1 MRSLPV
7 LLVAGLLLAS
17 MGCASRGGGGFFPP
31 PPMADAGDQ
40 NDAGD
45 DGGDIPMSAGFG
57 TVNGGV
63 DGVQFGAIVDTYFG
77 AAAISGG
84 AASIAIVQLS
94 QQSDG
99 CNRAGQA
106 VGTDWSA
113 LQITVVNN
121 GGGTI
126 SPGTFPIQA
135 PTVPAGMRPAQYA
148 TVSILDRHLGGGV
161 TSTEATGGTVMLTM
175 VGVAAA
181 KRFAGTFAATF
192 EKGNHSGSFDT
203 TQYCENLEV
212 NE

>member
-1 MRSLPV
+1 MRSLPL

-17 MGCASRGGGGFFPP
+17 LGCKTRSGGGFLPP
-31 PPMADAGDQ
+31 VPMMDAGDQ

-45 DGGDIPMSAGFG
+45 DGGNLPVSAGFG

-63 DGVQFGAIVDTYFG
+63 NGVMFGPIVDTYFG
-77 AAAISGG
+77 AAAIGG
-84 AASIAIVQLS
+84 GSASIAIVQLS

-126 SPGTFPIQA
+126 SPGAFPVQA
-135 PTVPAGMRPAQYA
+135 PTVPAGMRPTQYA
-148 TVSILDRHLGGGV
+148 TVSILSRTLGGGI
-161 TSTEATGGTVMLTM
+161 TSTEATGGTVNISMI
-175 VGVAAA
+175 GVAAS
-181 KRFAGTFAATF
+181 KRYAGTFAATF
-192 EKGNHSGSFDT
+192 ELGNHSGSFDT